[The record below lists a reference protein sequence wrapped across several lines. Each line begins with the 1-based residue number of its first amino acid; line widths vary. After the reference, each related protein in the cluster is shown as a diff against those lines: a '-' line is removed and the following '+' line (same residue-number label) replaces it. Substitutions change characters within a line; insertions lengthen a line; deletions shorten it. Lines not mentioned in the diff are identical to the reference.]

1 MTVHALEHSFK
12 VDSVPVDYQE
22 RPEGSYSKL
31 STFSDGYRAV
41 KTALTLFGEHRP
53 LRFFSIISA
62 ALLLFALVLVTPVF
76 IEYFQTGLVPRFPT
90 LIMSGFIAM
99 LAMLLWVGGVILE
112 VISRNNWK
120 QYELML
126 MHYDR
131 SSNARMGI
139 KEG

>member
-1 MTVHALEHSFK
+1 M
-12 VDSVPVDYQE
+12 
-22 RPEGSYSKL
+22 
-31 STFSDGYRAV
+31 
-41 KTALTLFGEHRP
+41 
-53 LRFFSIISA
+53 
-62 ALLLFALVLVTPVF
+62 
-76 IEYFQTGLVPRFPT
+76 PRFPT
-90 LIMSGFIAM
+90 LIVSGFIAM

-131 SSNARMGI
+131 SSSATVRI